1 MVLNRMLINKRKDKN
16 DMIDGIL
23 GGLLVGAAATLVLLA
38 FLDMMD
44 PFGKWIKSAIIAGII
59 LTGLCTYFLGSLG
72 FECDI
77 IKKTVK
83 DTIMANYD
91 DVTNYHNI
99 NNNQSFVADGSRY
112 SFDYDK
118 DTKTLTVFTDTKS
131 SVDAVFVDG
140 VKQAVQN
147 VSDDIDQKKAC
158 TSYQI
163 NTEDNSVDESSFTTS
178 SVAELPQKIQDKIQ
192 SRYNGAV
199 LTSFDTVDLSGT
211 FTCGAFRY
219 SFSWESD
226 MLEIINVN
234 DNDDVVYYKIV
245 EK

>member
-1 MVLNRMLINKRKDKN
+1 MIKWILIGLFVVIVAIAILVVAIINDADEMTRTMIEGIIFIGLSIFLFVPLGYQLKTENEINKT
-16 DMIDGIL
+16 I
-23 GGLLVGAAATLVLLA
+23 
-38 FLDMMD
+38 
-44 PFGKWIKSAIIAGII
+44 
-59 LTGLCTYFLGSLG
+59 
-72 FECDI
+72 
-77 IKKTVK
+77 K
-83 DTIMANYD
+83 DTLKANYD
-91 DVTNYHNI
+91 NVTNYHNDH
-99 NNNQSFVADGSRY
+99 NNQSFVADGLRY

-140 VKQAVQN
+140 VKQTDQN
-147 VSDDIDQKKAC
+147 VSDDTDKKKAC

-163 NTEDNSVDESSFTTS
+163 NTEGNSVNESSSTTP
-178 SVAELPQKIQDKIQ
+178 SVAELAQKIQDKIQ

>member
-1 MVLNRMLINKRKDKN
+1 
-16 DMIDGIL
+16 MILGIL
-23 GGLLVGAAATLVLLA
+23 CGLFVGAAATLVLLT
-38 FLDMMD
+38 FLDMMG
-44 PFGKWIKSAIIAGII
+44 PFCTGEWVKSVIVAGII
-59 LTGLCTYFLGSLG
+59 LTGLCTYLFGSLG

-77 IKKTVK
+77 VKKTIK

-91 DVTNYHNI
+91 DVTNYHDI
-99 NNNQSFVADGSRY
+99 NDGQSFVADGSRY

-140 VKQAVQN
+140 VKQTDQN
-147 VSDDIDQKKAC
+147 ISDNTDKKKDC

-163 NTEDNSVDESSFTTS
+163 NSEDSFVDESDTDNSLSTTFS
-178 SVAELPQKIQDKIQ
+178 TADLPQKIQDKIQ
-192 SRYNGAV
+192 SKYNGAV

-219 SFSWESD
+219 SFSWKND
-226 MLEIINVN
+226 MLEIMNID

>member
-1 MVLNRMLINKRKDKN
+1 
-16 DMIDGIL
+16 MIDGIL
-23 GGLLVGAAATLVLLA
+23 SGLLVGAAATLVLLA

-77 IKKTVK
+77 IKKTIK

-140 VKQAVQN
+140 VKQADQN
-147 VSDDIDQKKAC
+147 VSDDTDKKKAC

-163 NTEDNSVDESSFTTS
+163 NTEGNSVNESSSTTS
-178 SVAELPQKIQDKIQ
+178 SVEELAQKIQDKIQ

-219 SFSWESD
+219 SFSWEND
-226 MLEIINVN
+226 MLKIINVN

>member
-1 MVLNRMLINKRKDKN
+1 
-16 DMIDGIL
+16 MIDGIL
-23 GGLLVGAAATLVLLA
+23 CGLLMGAAATLVLLGV
-38 FLDMMD
+38 LDMMD
-44 PFGKWIKSAIIAGII
+44 PFGEGIKIAIIAGII
-59 LTGLCTYFLGSLG
+59 LTGLCTYFFGSLG
-72 FECDI
+72 F
-77 IKKTVK
+77 KKETELKTIK
-83 DTIMANYD
+83 DTLKANYD
-91 DVTNYHNI
+91 NVTNYHNDHD
-99 NNNQSFVADGSRY
+99 NKSFVADNSKY
-112 SFDYDK
+112 TFDYDK
-118 DTKTLTVFTDTKS
+118 DTKTLTVFTDIKS
-131 SVDAVFVDG
+131 SVDAVFIDG
-140 VKQAVQN
+140 VKQADQN
-147 VSDDIDQKKAC
+147 ISDDTDKKKAC

-163 NTEDNSVDESSFTTS
+163 NTEDNSVDESSSTTS

>member
-1 MVLNRMLINKRKDKN
+1 
-16 DMIDGIL
+16 MIDGIL

-77 IKKTVK
+77 IKKTIK

-99 NNNQSFVADGSRY
+99 NDNQSFVADGSRY

-140 VKQAVQN
+140 VKQTDQN
-147 VSDDIDQKKAC
+147 VSDDTDKKKAC

-163 NTEDNSVDESSFTTS
+163 NTEDNSVNESSSTTP
-178 SVAELPQKIQDKIQ
+178 SVAELAQKIQDKIQ

-199 LTSFDTVDLSGT
+199 LTSFNTVDLSGT

-219 SFSWESD
+219 SFKMSTCADGEDD
-226 MLEIINVN
+226 MLEIVNVN
-234 DNDDVVYYKIV
+234 DNDDVTYYKIAS
-245 EK
+245 

>member
-1 MVLNRMLINKRKDKN
+1 
-16 DMIDGIL
+16 MIYGII
-23 GGLLVGAAATLVLLA
+23 GGLFV
-38 FLDMMD
+38 
-44 PFGKWIKSAIIAGII
+44 GII
-59 LTGLCTYFLGSLG
+59 LTVFLFKSLDIMDRFRTREWFKGAIIGGIIIIGFCIYLFGSLG
-72 FECDI
+72 FEWETKYKID
-77 IKKTVK
+77 KTIK

-91 DVTNYHNI
+91 NVTNYYNNI

-140 VKQAVQN
+140 VKQADQN
-147 VSDDIDQKKAC
+147 VSDNSNKKKDC
-158 TSYQI
+158 ISYQV
-163 NTEDNSVDESSFTTS
+163 NTEDNSVNKPSSTTS
-178 SVAELPQKIQDKIQ
+178 STTELPQKIQDKIQ

-211 FTCGAFRY
+211 FTCDDLQY
-219 SFSWESD
+219 SFSWEDD
-226 MLEIINVN
+226 MLAIMNI
-234 DNDDVVYYKIV
+234 DNQDDVTYYKIV

>member
-1 MVLNRMLINKRKDKN
+1 
-16 DMIDGIL
+16 MILGIL
-23 GGLLVGAAATLVLLA
+23 CGLFVGAAATLVLVS
-38 FLDMMD
+38 FLDMTD
-44 PFGKWIKSAIIAGII
+44 HGEWINYAIIEGII
-59 LTGLCTYFLGSLG
+59 IIGLCTYLFGSLG

-77 IKKTVK
+77 VKKTIK

-140 VKQAVQN
+140 VKQTDQN
-147 VSDDIDQKKAC
+147 VSDNSNKKKSC
-158 TSYQI
+158 ISYQV
-163 NTEDNSVDESSFTTS
+163 NTEDNSVNESSFTTS
-178 SVAELPQKIQDKIQ
+178 STADLPQKIQDKIQ
-192 SRYNGAV
+192 SKYNGAV

-219 SFSWESD
+219 SFKMSTCADGEDD
-226 MLEIINVN
+226 MLEIINTE
-234 DNDDVVYYKIV
+234 DQDDITYYKIMF
-245 EK
+245 

>member
-1 MVLNRMLINKRKDKN
+1 M
-16 DMIDGIL
+16 IL
-23 GGLLVGAAATLVLLA
+23 GIIGGLFVGIVATLVLVSS
-38 FLDMMD
+38 LDMMD
-44 PFGKWIKSAIIAGII
+44 HFGEWTKCAIIGGII
-59 LTGLCTYFLGSLG
+59 LIGLSTYLFGSLG

-77 IKKTVK
+77 VKKTIK

-140 VKQAVQN
+140 VKQTDQN
-147 VSDDIDQKKAC
+147 ISDDTDKKKAC

-163 NTEDNSVDESSFTTS
+163 NTEDNSVNESSSTTP
-178 SVAELPQKIQDKIQ
+178 SVAELAQKIQDKIQ

-199 LTSFDTVDLSGT
+199 LTSFNTVDLSGT

-219 SFSWESD
+219 SFKMSTCADGEDD
-226 MLEIINVN
+226 MLEIVNVN
-234 DNDDVVYYKIV
+234 DNDDVTYYKIAS
-245 EK
+245 

>member
-1 MVLNRMLINKRKDKN
+1 M
-16 DMIDGIL
+16 IL
-23 GGLLVGAAATLVLLA
+23 GIISGLFAGTAATLVLVL
-38 FLDMMD
+38 FLDMTD
-44 PFGKWIKSAIIAGII
+44 HGEWINYAIIEGII
-59 LTGLCTYFLGSLG
+59 IIGLCTYLFGSLG

-77 IKKTVK
+77 VKKSIK

-112 SFDYDK
+112 SFDDDK

-140 VKQAVQN
+140 VKQADQN
-147 VSDDIDQKKAC
+147 VSDDTDKKKAC

-163 NTEDNSVDESSFTTS
+163 NTEDNSVNESSSTTS

-219 SFSWESD
+219 SFKMSTCADGEDD
-226 MLEIINVN
+226 MLEIINTE
-234 DNDDVVYYKIV
+234 DQDDITYYKIAS
-245 EK
+245 KK